1 MHMRHLIA
9 VSLLAASQLAVS
21 TFARADAEHVS
32 RVVVYPDR
40 AQVSRVASVAC
51 GGRVVVRFSGL
62 PPAADAGSLRAQAT
76 LGHIEGL
83 RSESRVLTAAYAKKI
98 EDLDEQIAK
107 LEQNQR
113 TLREQQSRDDNA
125 LQLAGRY
132 EQLAQ
137 TLINRELPDPQGAQG
152 AQGTKAWSSALDLA
166 LKTRLSSAMSRSER
180 KIKQSQLDRLL
191 SELRQ
196 SRYRQ
201 QAAAS
206 RRDLLAEVLLVCPA
220 EVAGQASEVELSYVV
235 GGAGFST
242 EHEARLEANETGVH
256 LTSYATIVQN
266 SGEDWRAARVTL
278 STAVPRQNATPP
290 NIALLRVYADPREPP
305 KRVLV
310 SRQELHEH
318 AEAPAGKTVADD
330 RPMGGKALPQR
341 QDQGLSVQFTLP
353 APADILGDGTPN
365 RLVFAESKLPAR
377 LSYRTAPKLLPYV
390 FRVADLVNGSGYPL
404 IAGPI
409 DVFRKGQF
417 IARYALSETANG
429 ARFQLTFG
437 LEDRFKV
444 KRNVIE
450 EIARD
455 KGWFG
460 GTRRHRY
467 VYRFEVTNYLDRQDE
482 IELAEH
488 IPISE
493 LDDIKV
499 ALAPETTPGYKLN
512 SDDGIVTWR
521 LPLRPGEKRL
531 LSLSY
536 FVDVPS
542 SYVE

>member
-1 MHMRHLIA
+1 MTMRPLIF
-9 VSLLAASQLAVS
+9 VSLLATSPLLPS
-21 TFARADAEHVS
+21 ARAATDADRVS

-40 AQVSRVASVAC
+40 AQVSRVASVSC
-51 GGRVVVRFSGL
+51 SGRAVVRFSGL

-76 LGHIEGL
+76 IGHIEGL
-83 RSESRVLTAAYAKKI
+83 RSEARVLTAAFAKKI
-98 EDLDEQIAK
+98 EDLDEQISK
-107 LEQNQR
+107 LEQSQR
-113 TLREQQSRDDNA
+113 LLSEQQARDDSA
-125 LQLAGRY
+125 VQLAGRY

-152 AQGTKAWSSALDLA
+152 ATGVKAWSAALDLA
-166 LKTRLSSAMSRSER
+166 LKTRLQSAASRSER
-180 KIKQSQLDRLL
+180 KIKQYDLDRRL

-196 SRYRQ
+196 ARQRQ
-201 QAAAS
+201 QAAAG
-206 RRDLLAEVLLVCPA
+206 RRDLLAEVLLVCPPA
-220 EVAGQASEVELSYVV
+220 AAGQTSEVELSYVV
-235 GGAGFST
+235 GGAGFTT
-242 EHEARLEANETGVH
+242 EHEARLEASDTGVH
-256 LTSYATIVQN
+256 LVSHATITQN
-266 SGEDWRAARVTL
+266 TGEDWRAARITL

-290 NIALLRVYADPREPP
+290 NIAPLRVYADPREPP

-318 AEAPAGKTVADD
+318 AAAPADSSVAA
-330 RPMGGKALPQR
+330 PTGGKALPQR
-341 QDQGLSVQFTLP
+341 QDQGLSVQFVLA

-377 LSYRTAPKLLPYV
+377 LAYRTAPKLLPYV

-404 IAGPI
+404 VAGPI

-417 IARYALSETANG
+417 IARYALPETANG

-444 KRNVIE
+444 KRHVIE

-460 GTRRHRY
+460 STRRHRY